1 MVEADR
7 LLTPSGGSF
16 LPVAGGAVSLALGG
30 CAAPSLRRYQALLE
44 KGSYCTGQLSLQK
57 V

>member
-1 MVEADR
+1 MVEANR

-16 LPVAGGAVSLALGG
+16 LPVAGAVSLALGG